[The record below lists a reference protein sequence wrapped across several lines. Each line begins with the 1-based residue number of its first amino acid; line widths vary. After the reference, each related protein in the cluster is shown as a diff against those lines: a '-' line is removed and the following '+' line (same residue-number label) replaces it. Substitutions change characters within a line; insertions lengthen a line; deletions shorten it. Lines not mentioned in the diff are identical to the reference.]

1 MAHTTTSVH
10 HHRSTTKVD
19 HKPFKSRFA
28 SKSALKDQAKGK
40 VESQRADKGQRKT
53 PHQQVMSKLARRNQA
68 KQLRMHHKDK
78 REGEEIIF
86 QGVDGAAKHIAVV
99 PLSSDIDPYSA
110 IRTLNESVDV
120 SDSNVSSGTV
130 PVRVDRFRR
139 NLLYLPA
146 KFDLLNALDICKLA
160 DWVIFVLDAEQKYGE
175 EEDLF
180 LRALEGQ
187 GITNVTA
194 VVHNLDQRVP
204 APKRMRHL
212 TEMNIALGRYFPAL
226 DKLSSLD
233 SKSDCSNLVRRI
245 CTASTRGIRW
255 RDERSWMLIEQ
266 ANWGSPV
273 DETAATTNVTLLG
286 TIRGK
291 ALNPDRLVHVPG
303 WGDFQIASIRQ
314 VPRLCQKRKAE
325 QMDAD
330 EPIQEWKP
338 TADQDDLAELAP
350 EEADMQDAA
359 STVATTEHK
368 GVLLDDHHYFSDD
381 NSHMPPPPKKLPP
394 GTSNYQAAWF
404 LDDVSDS
411 ESDMSD
417 DEDRDGDVAMDAEQ
431 ASLHAE
437 DGGGMVLTNAE
448 DGGSMIGGRA
458 PSEYPQSEMNIDD
471 ETEDNDA
478 PLEAEEEARQL
489 AEFRASRR
497 KKEAEE
503 DLEFPDEIELHPDVL
518 ARERLAKYRGLKNLR
533 TSEWNHA
540 EDAPYEPAEYK
551 RLLQVPEY
559 RKAYNSVV
567 KESLAGAVLAG
578 TRVEVELRD
587 VPISLRSSSGPSSMF
602 SLLRHEH
609 KHAVINL
616 NVTLRSDLDEPVKS
630 KDELV
635 VQIGHRRLLINPVFS
650 GAGQT
655 PNDVHKF
662 DRFLHP
668 GRTAIATFTGPMTW
682 GSVPVLVF
690 QRQAAPK
697 QSSDAA
703 TTTIT
708 ADMETDTTA
717 PALIDSSHQTHESTS
732 SSSSSASSLRLI
744 GTATT
749 LPPSSTRV
757 IAKRVVLTGHPYKIH
772 KKLVTVRYMFF
783 SRADVQWF
791 AALPLFTRRGRQGF
805 IKEPLGTHGYF
816 KATFDGRVGPL
827 DAVGVALYKRVW
839 PRPARVWEAGVER
852 G

>member
-40 VESQRADKGQRKT
+40 VEIQRPEKGQRKT

-68 KQLRMHHKDK
+68 KQLRMHHKEK
-78 REGEEIIF
+78 KEGEEIIF
-86 QGVDGAAKHIAVV
+86 QGADGAPKHIAVV
-99 PLSSDIDPYSA
+99 PLSSDVDPYSA

-120 SDSNVSSGTV
+120 SDPNVSSGTV

-180 LRALEGQ
+180 LRSLEGQ

-194 VVHNLDQRVP
+194 LVHNLDQRVP

-212 TEMNIALGRYFPAL
+212 TEMNMALGRYFPAL

-255 RDERSWMLIEQ
+255 RDDRSWMLVEQ
-266 ANWGSPV
+266 VNWSTQV
-273 DETAATTNVTLLG
+273 DETKATTNVTLCG
-286 TIRGK
+286 TVRGK

-303 WGDFQIASIRQ
+303 WGDFRISAVRQ
-314 VPRLCQKRKAE
+314 VPRQGQKRKAE
-325 QMDAD
+325 EMDAE
-330 EPIQEWKP
+330 EPIKEWKP

-381 NSHMPPPPKKLPP
+381 NSHIPPPPKKLPP

-411 ESDMSD
+411 ESDTTD
-417 DEDRDGDVAMDAEQ
+417 DEDRDGDVAMEAEQ
-431 ASLHAE
+431 ESATAGE
-437 DGGGMVLTNAE
+437 GGGMVLTNAE
-448 DGGSMIGGRA
+448 DGGSTIEGKA

-471 ETEDNDA
+471 DNDNDNDA
-478 PLEAEEEARQL
+478 PLEEEEEARQL

-503 DLEFPDEIELHPDVL
+503 DLEFPDEIELHPDMV

-540 EDAPYEPAEYK
+540 EDAAHEPAEYK

-559 RKAYNSVV
+559 RKAYNSVT

-578 TRVEVELRD
+578 TRVDIELRD
-587 VPISLRSSSGPSSMF
+587 VPVSLQSSAPQPSSMF

-616 NVTLRSDLDEPVKS
+616 NVTLRSDLEEPIKS
-630 KDELV
+630 KDELI

-650 GAGQT
+650 AAGQT

-668 GRTAIATFTGPMTW
+668 GRTAIATFTGPLTW

-690 QRQAAPK
+690 QRQSPRE
-697 QSSDAA
+697 SSDGAA
-703 TTTIT
+703 GI
-708 ADMETDTTA
+708 ETDGNMDTTA
-717 PALIDSSHQTHESTS
+717 PALIDLQTHSALPS
-732 SSSSSASSLRLI
+732 SSPSSSLRLL

-757 IAKRVVLTGHPYKIH
+757 IAKRLILTGHPYKIH

-783 SRADVQWF
+783 NRADVAWF
-791 AALPLFTRRGRQGF
+791 SALPLFTRRGRQGF

-816 KATFDGRVGPL
+816 KATFDGRIGPL
-827 DAVGVALYKRVW
+827 DAVAVALYKRVW
-839 PRPARVWEAGVER
+839 PRAARVVD
-852 G
+852 

>member
-40 VESQRADKGQRKT
+40 IESQRPERGERKT

-78 REGEEIIF
+78 KEGEEIIF
-86 QGVDGAAKHIAVV
+86 QGADGAAKHIAVV
-99 PLSSDIDPYSA
+99 PLSVDIDPYST
-110 IRTLNESVDV
+110 IRILNESVDV

-180 LRALEGQ
+180 LRSLEGQ

-194 VVHNLDQRVP
+194 VVNNLDQKVP
-204 APKRMRHL
+204 GPKKMRHL
-212 TEMNIALGRYFPAL
+212 TEMNIGLGRYFPAL

-233 SKSDCSNLVRRI
+233 SKSDCTNLVRRL

-255 RDERSWMLIEQ
+255 RDDRSWMLIEQ
-266 ANWGSPV
+266 ANWGQQM
-273 DETAATTNVTLLG
+273 DETVATTSVTLVG

-303 WGDFQIASIRQ
+303 WGDFEISLVRQ
-314 VPRLCQKRKAE
+314 VPRQGQKRKAE
-325 QMDAD
+325 EMDAD
-330 EPIQEWKP
+330 EPVKEWKP

-350 EEADMQDAA
+350 EQAETQDLA
-359 STVATTEHK
+359 SSVATTEHK

-394 GTSNYQAAWF
+394 GTSDYQAAWF

-411 ESDMSD
+411 ESDMPD

-431 ASLHAE
+431 GPLDTE
-437 DGGGMVLTNAE
+437 NGGGMVPTNAE
-448 DGGSMIGGRA
+448 DGESVIETKP
-458 PSEYPQSEMNIDD
+458 PSEYPQSEMNIDND
-471 ETEDNDA
+471 DNDDA

-489 AEFRASRR
+489 EEFRVSRR

-518 ARERLAKYRGLKNLR
+518 ARERLAKYRGLKSLR

-559 RKAYNSVV
+559 RKSYNSVM
-567 KESLAGAVLAG
+567 KESLAGDVLAG
-578 TRVEVELRD
+578 TKVEIELRD
-587 VPISLRSSSGPSSMF
+587 VPISLQSSAPQPSSMF

-616 NVTLRSDLDEPVKS
+616 NVTLRSDLEEPIKS
-630 KDELV
+630 KDELI
-635 VQIGHRRLLINPVFS
+635 VQIGHRRLLVNPVFS

-668 GRTAIATFTGPMTW
+668 GRTAIATFIGPLTW

-690 QRQAAPK
+690 QRRWPHLSPDTAA
-697 QSSDAA
+697 
-703 TTTIT
+703 
-708 ADMETDTTA
+708 A
-717 PALIDSSHQTHESTS
+717 PALIDSQSNTLVSSTPS
-732 SSSSSASSLRLI
+732 QSALRLV

-757 IAKRVVLTGHPYKIH
+757 VAKRVVLTGHPYKIH

-783 SRADVQWF
+783 NRADVQWF
-791 AALPLFTRRGRQGF
+791 AALPLFTKRGRQGF
-805 IKEPLGTHGYF
+805 VKEPLGTHGYF
-816 KATFDGRVGPL
+816 KATFDGRIGPL
-827 DAVGVALYKRVW
+827 DAVAVALYKRVW
-839 PRPARVWEAGVER
+839 PRPSHVWEG
-852 G
+852 